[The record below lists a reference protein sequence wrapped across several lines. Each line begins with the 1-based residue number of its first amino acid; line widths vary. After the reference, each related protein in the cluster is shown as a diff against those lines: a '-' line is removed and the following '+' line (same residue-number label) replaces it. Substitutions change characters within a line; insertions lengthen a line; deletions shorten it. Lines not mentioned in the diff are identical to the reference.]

1 MTTQSIAE
9 KLQNWL
15 ERLSRARDRQ
25 TYLSQRLE
33 AEKGKIVR
41 LEAKIKKWS
50 VYKNFYEREVK
61 E

>member
-50 VYKNFYEREVK
+50 IYRGFYEK
-61 E
+61 ENL